1 MTLTEEQ
8 REAIRVIS
16 KLPMAI
22 GCQLCH
28 PYIMENY
35 GSHFIVLRDMIDS
48 SGTVETTGGFDLE
61 RARGLRDFLQD
72 DCAEVGDVWGEMIAE
87 IERLR
92 ASLIDLHAE
101 YINTLEKN
109 PGCSAWD
116 LDEQSDADQR
126 RLRRNAAHA
135 ISIVE
140 PPIYLQADQQVAKI
154 LKKHVALKKLGKM
167 VRQRGKWL
175 MEERANKMIQSDD
188 CTQNEDAADFHHRC
202 ICEYNV
208 KKCPIEQWWL
218 NRARITLQAEGKI
231 GNSEHFTDASKMIWQ
246 ITEERVAALVAM
258 SSLRTDVDCPQ
269 CDAWLHFSDIAEHA
283 PVLRAMLTEAEQC
296 E

>member
-8 REAIRVIS
+8 RAALKRVAAYMDEMYS
-16 KLPMAI
+16 VASPYH
-22 GCQLCH
+22 GCTEDSDL
-28 PYIMENY
+28 
-35 GSHFIVLRDMIDS
+35 LRDMIDS
-48 SGTVETTGGFDLE
+48 SGTVEPTGGFDLE

-92 ASLIDLHAE
+92 ASLTDLHAE

-116 LDEQSDADQR
+116 LDEQSIGDQR

-140 PPIYLQADQQVAKI
+140 PPIYLQADQQAAKILELEAISRRRNEIINKQVAKI
-154 LKKHVALKKLGKM
+154 KELEEALVEMVATNPCNIPTLCD
-167 VRQRGKWL
+167 VVHDEL
-175 MEERANKMIQSDD
+175 MCPALDGNCDFWKGCPQK
-188 CTQNEDAADFHHRC
+188 NELREAAR
-202 ICEYNV
+202 
-208 KKCPIEQWWL
+208 KQ
-218 NRARITLQAEGKI
+218 LQAEGKI

-246 ITEERVAALVAM
+246 ITEERVGL
-258 SSLRTDVDCPQ
+258 LEYCLETLL
-269 CDAWLHFSDIAEHA
+269 DAPDIEEIPGPGHSIE
-283 PVLRAMLTEAEQC
+283 VLRAMLTEAGL
-296 E
+296 